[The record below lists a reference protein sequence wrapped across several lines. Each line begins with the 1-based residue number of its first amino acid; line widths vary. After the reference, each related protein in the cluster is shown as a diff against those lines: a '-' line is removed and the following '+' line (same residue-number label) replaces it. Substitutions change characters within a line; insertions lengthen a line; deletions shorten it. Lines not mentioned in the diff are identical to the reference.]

1 MSAGDFTM
9 TSIAPVLYSAAQT
22 VSQEP
27 IGFLNSISTTFDD
40 KGVAKG
46 DTVYV
51 PYTAKNT
58 VAEYTPAAYADLG
71 TAATASSI
79 GISISKSYMDSWSVS
94 GEQERSLLNGDNGA
108 EWLRLKTENA
118 MRTVRNAMEVL
129 AFTAVKNGSSR
140 ATGTAGTT
148 PFASDLTAL
157 TAAKKILVDN
167 GASLSDLQC
176 VMNSDAAMNLSNLGI
191 YNQAM
196 IAGSDTERRTGK
208 YLPQHGFNISVS
220 GGISSHTAGA
230 GTGYDLTSASHPVGT
245 TTLITESGTING
257 TGFVAGDVITKAGGA
272 TDANKYVVNTGLAAT
287 SGNLV
292 INRPGLV
299 VVGADA
305 DELTIGGSYTGA
317 FCFERSAVVG
327 VVRPPLIP
335 ASAIL
340 QTQLVTDQFGLT
352 YLFVRCIGD
361 GIITYRIHLCG
372 GFKSVQ
378 SEHIATILG

>member
-1 MSAGDFTM
+1 MAGEFTM

-27 IGFLNSISTTFDD
+27 IGFLNAISTDFND

-58 VAEYTPAAYADLG
+58 VAEYSVAAFAALG

-79 GISISKSYMDSWSVS
+79 GVSISNSYMDSWSVS
-94 GEQERSLLNGDNGA
+94 GEQEQSLLNGDNGA
-108 EWLRLKTENA
+108 EWLRLKTQNA

-140 ATGTAGTT
+140 AHGTAGTT
-148 PFASDLTAL
+148 PFASDLSAL

-167 GASLSDLQC
+167 GAPLADLQC

-208 YLPQHGFNISVS
+208 YLPQHGFNIGVS
-220 GGISSHTAGA
+220 AGISSHTAGTGTA
-230 GTGYDLTSASHPVGT
+230 YDVTSAGAAVGEVTIPLEGGTHGGTG
-245 TTLITESGTING
+245 I
-257 TGFVAGDVITKAGGA
+257 VAGDIVTFAGGT
-272 TDANKYVVNTGLAAT
+272 TDANKYVVMTGQGANTGNIVL
-287 SGNLV
+287 G
-292 INRPGLV
+292 RPGVKILKV
-299 VVGADA
+299 DA
-305 DELTIGGSYTGA
+305 DELTIGSAYTGV

-335 ASAIL
+335 SSAII

-352 YLFVRCIGD
+352 YMFVRCIGD
-361 GIITYRIHLCG
+361 GVITYRIHLCG
-372 GFKSVQ
+372 GFKAVQ
-378 SEHIATILG
+378 NEHIATILG